1 MDDLVGKCVEDKY
14 DVEKLIASGGMGE
27 VYLAHQKGT
36 EQIVAIKKLKREYYQ
51 DHVAVERFI
60 NEAKVYGR
68 VTHPNAVKL
77 HDVLNVDGQLCI
89 VMEYVDGKTLAQYVA
104 EHYVFSMRQIIDI
117 ALQIADALAA
127 VHKAGIV
134 HRDLKTDN
142 IMLIESVSGRFA
154 VKILDFG
161 IAKIKDGCPNTLT
174 QQGTLVGTPA
184 FMSPEQCYGMPADHR
199 SDIYSYGLILFF
211 IICGRLPFE
220 ASSALAMMH
229 KQADEPLPALKR
241 PDSSK
246 VPGGLEGIVQ
256 KCTMKKAEDRY
267 QSFVDVIADL
277 TCLQEGRKT
286 SVERSAASAGKTL
299 SLLMKIGDEA
309 SDSSRK
315 SRRNLIIGCVV
326 VCLIAGLVSFIFML
340 RQNMPVE
347 VTGTQREMIPAPEQ
361 RQAPE
366 PVHAEAAL
374 AQANMALNDSFDKSG
389 YSGMSKAPE
398 TDMRQPPKLTDGA
411 HEVGAQALGAEQ
423 PLSNPVEHSQPAQTS
438 KPKETISEPRPKVQR
453 PTPQREVSAPVA
465 KPEAPAPV
473 AKPEA
478 PAPVAKPEAPAPV
491 VKPEA
496 PATVAKPEA
505 PAPSH
510 QGNSML
516 LSPKDEKQALR
527 QEDPSVSGLLA
538 LMDDDSGSGAK
549 NEKSSPARKNK
560 LTSLI
565 QISSTSPCSISI
577 DGKSYGSTPKKVE
590 LTAGTYKIKCTDD
603 KESREKTITLS
614 DGDEKKIS
622 F

>member
-89 VMEYVDGKTLAQYVA
+89 VMEYVDGKTLAQYVD

-142 IMLIESVSGRFA
+142 IMLIESVSDRFA

-286 SVERSAASAGKTL
+286 SVERSAAYAG
-299 SLLMKIGDEA
+299 
-309 SDSSRK
+309 
-315 SRRNLIIGCVV
+315 
-326 VCLIAGLVSFIFML
+326 
-340 RQNMPVE
+340 
-347 VTGTQREMIPAPEQ
+347 
-361 RQAPE
+361 
-366 PVHAEAAL
+366 
-374 AQANMALNDSFDKSG
+374 
-389 YSGMSKAPE
+389 
-398 TDMRQPPKLTDGA
+398 
-411 HEVGAQALGAEQ
+411 
-423 PLSNPVEHSQPAQTS
+423 
-438 KPKETISEPRPKVQR
+438 
-453 PTPQREVSAPVA
+453 
-465 KPEAPAPV
+465 
-473 AKPEA
+473 
-478 PAPVAKPEAPAPV
+478 
-491 VKPEA
+491 
-496 PATVAKPEA
+496 
-505 PAPSH
+505 
-510 QGNSML
+510 
-516 LSPKDEKQALR
+516 
-527 QEDPSVSGLLA
+527 
-538 LMDDDSGSGAK
+538 
-549 NEKSSPARKNK
+549 
-560 LTSLI
+560 
-565 QISSTSPCSISI
+565 
-577 DGKSYGSTPKKVE
+577 
-590 LTAGTYKIKCTDD
+590 
-603 KESREKTITLS
+603 IT
-614 DGDEKKIS
+614 
-622 F
+622 